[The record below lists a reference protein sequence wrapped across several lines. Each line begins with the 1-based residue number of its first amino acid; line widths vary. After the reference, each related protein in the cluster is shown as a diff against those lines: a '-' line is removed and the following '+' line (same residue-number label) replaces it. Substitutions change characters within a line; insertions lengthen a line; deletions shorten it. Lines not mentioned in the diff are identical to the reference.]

1 MIRPYL
7 SQVQA
12 TSMVISMFVRIT
24 WEKPVPSA
32 SELRTLR
39 RIPPGARRGYDL
51 APIRDFDKMTKGLFD
66 RQG

>member
-1 MIRPYL
+1 
-7 SQVQA
+7 
-12 TSMVISMFVRIT
+12 MVVSMFVRIT
-24 WEKPVPSA
+24 WEKPVPST